1 MNIAQPVALYLP
13 DFAQMIFVGNEI
25 MTEDRLTIDDIAK
38 ALNISKTTVSRA
50 ISGKGRIGPAT
61 REKVLAYIKEH
72 DYRPSPLA
80 KGLAQSKTY
89 NIAWVI
95 PGDSTV
101 TELPF
106 FQKCMIGV
114 SDIASTY
121 DHDIL
126 LCMVYEDDFSNLE
139 RMVRN
144 RKVDGVVLARTLF
157 KDPCV
162 EFLLESNIPFVTIG
176 STPYKNVFQ
185 IDNDHIGACKE
196 LTEILLLKG
205 MKRIAL
211 IGGDENHIVNRSRKQ
226 GFLKAYDELR
236 IPVEKE
242 IIYMNSDNKSVAVR
256 NVNDAVNKGVDCIIC
271 TDDMICVYALDE
283 IRKLGLK
290 VPDDIKIASFYN
302 SPVLESY
309 QPAITT
315 LDYDPKQLGAEA
327 CTTLFQLM
335 SGEDIPKKKLLHY
348 DVTFKRSTQ

>member
-1 MNIAQPVALYLP
+1 MADERI
-13 DFAQMIFVGNEI
+13 
-25 MTEDRLTIDDIAK
+25 TIDDIARE
-38 ALNISKTTVSRA
+38 LGISKTTVSRA
-50 ISGKGRIGPAT
+50 ISGKGRIGPVT
-61 REKVLAYIKEH
+61 REKVLNYIKEH

-114 SDIASTY
+114 SDIASTFN
-121 DHDIL
+121 HDIL
-126 LCMVYEDDFSNLE
+126 LSMVYEDDFSSLE
-139 RMVRN
+139 RIVKN
-144 RKVDGVVLARTLF
+144 RKVDGVILARTLF

-162 EFLLESNIPFVTIG
+162 EFLLDSRIPFVTIG
-176 STPYKNVFQ
+176 STPYKNVHQ

-211 IGGDENHIVNRSRKQ
+211 IGGDENHIVNRSRKA
-226 GFLKAYDELR
+226 GFLKAYAELKMQPDED
-236 IPVEKE
+236 
-242 IIYMNSDNKSVAVR
+242 IIYMNSDNKAVATR
-256 NVNDAVNKGVDCIIC
+256 NVNDAINKEIDCIIC
-271 TDDMICVYALDE
+271 TDDMICAYALDE

-290 VPDDIKIASFYN
+290 VPDDVKIASFYN
-302 SPVLESY
+302 SPVLDAY

-315 LDYDPKQLGAEA
+315 LDYDPKQLGSEA
-327 CTTLFQLM
+327 CSALMTLM
-335 SGEDIPKKKLLHY
+335 SGETLPMKKLLHY

>member
-1 MNIAQPVALYLP
+1 MADERI
-13 DFAQMIFVGNEI
+13 
-25 MTEDRLTIDDIAK
+25 TIDDIAK
-38 ALNISKTTVSRA
+38 ELGISKTTVSRA

-114 SDIASTY
+114 SDIASTF

-126 LCMVYEDDFSNLE
+126 LSMVYEDNFSALE
-139 RMVRN
+139 RVVKN
-144 RKVDGVVLARTLF
+144 RKVDGVILARTLF

-162 EFLLESNIPFVTIG
+162 EFLIAESIPFVTIG
-176 STPYKNVFQ
+176 STPYKNVYQ

-211 IGGDENHIVNRSRKQ
+211 IGGDENHVVNRSRKA
-226 GFLKAYDELR
+226 GFLKAYSNLKM
-236 IPVEKE
+236 PVDDD
-242 IIYMNSDNKSVAVR
+242 IIYMNSDNKAVAVR
-256 NVNDAVNKGVDCIIC
+256 NVNDAVSKNVDCIIC
-271 TDDMICVYALDE
+271 TDDMICSYALDE

-290 VPDDIKIASFYN
+290 VPDDIRVASFYN

-315 LDYDPKQLGAEA
+315 LDYDPKQLGSEA
-327 CTTLFQLM
+327 CSTLM
-335 SGEDIPKKKLLHY
+335 AIMNGEDVPKKKLLHY

>member
-1 MNIAQPVALYLP
+1 MADN
-13 DFAQMIFVGNEI
+13 
-25 MTEDRLTIDDIAK
+25 RLTIDDIAK

-114 SDIASTY
+114 SDIASTF

-126 LCMVYEDDFSNLE
+126 LCMVYEDNFSSLE
-139 RMVRN
+139 RIVKN
-144 RKVDGVVLARTLF
+144 RKVDGVILARTLF
-157 KDPCV
+157 HDPCI
-162 EFLLESNIPFVTIG
+162 EFLLESKIPFVTIG

-196 LTEILLLKG
+196 LTEVLLLKG
-205 MKRIAL
+205 MKKVAL
-211 IGGDENHIVNRSRKQ
+211 IGGDENHIVNRSRRD
-226 GFLKAYDELR
+226 GYLKAFSDLK
-236 IPVEKE
+236 IPVDKD
-242 IIYMNSDNKSVAVR
+242 IVYMNADSKPVVVR
-256 NVNDAVNKGVDCIIC
+256 SVNDAVNKQVDCIVC
-271 TDDMICVYALDE
+271 TDDMITVYALDE
-283 IRKLGLK
+283 IRKIGLK
-290 VPDDIKIASFYN
+290 VPDDIKVASFYN
-302 SPVLESY
+302 SAVLETY

-327 CTTLFQLM
+327 CTSLFSLM
-335 SGEDIPKKKLLHY
+335 NGEDIPKKKLLHY
-348 DVTFKRSTQ
+348 DVTLKRSTQ

>member
-1 MNIAQPVALYLP
+1 MADERI
-13 DFAQMIFVGNEI
+13 
-25 MTEDRLTIDDIAK
+25 TIDDIAK
-38 ALNISKTTVSRA
+38 ELGISKTTVSRA

-114 SDIASTY
+114 SDIASTF

-126 LCMVYEDDFSNLE
+126 LSMVYEDNFSGLE
-139 RMVRN
+139 RVVKN
-144 RKVDGVVLARTLF
+144 RKVDGVILARTLF
-157 KDPCV
+157 RDPCV
-162 EFLLESNIPFVTIG
+162 EFLIAESIPFVTIG
-176 STPYKNVFQ
+176 STPYKNVYQ

-211 IGGDENHIVNRSRKQ
+211 IGGDENHIVNRSRKA
-226 GFLKAYDELR
+226 GFLKAYSTLKMPVDED
-236 IPVEKE
+236 
-242 IIYMNSDNKSVAVR
+242 IIYMNSDNKSVTIR
-256 NVNDAVNKGVDCIIC
+256 NVNDAVSKEVDCIIC
-271 TDDMICVYALDE
+271 TDDMICSYALDE

-290 VPDDIKIASFYN
+290 VPDDIRVASFYN

-315 LDYDPKQLGAEA
+315 LDYDPKQLGSEA
-327 CTTLFQLM
+327 CSTLM
-335 SGEDIPKKKLLHY
+335 AIMNGEDVPKKKLLHY

>member
-1 MNIAQPVALYLP
+1 MEEN
-13 DFAQMIFVGNEI
+13 
-25 MTEDRLTIDDIAK
+25 RLTIDDIAK
-38 ALNISKTTVSRA
+38 ELGISKTTVSRA

-114 SDIASTY
+114 SDIASTF

-126 LCMVYEDDFSNLE
+126 LAMVYEDNYSNLE
-139 RMVRN
+139 RIVKN
-144 RKVDGVVLARTLF
+144 RKVDGVILARTLF
-157 KDPCV
+157 HDPCV
-162 EFLLESNIPFVTIG
+162 EFLIESKIPFVTIG
-176 STPYKNVFQ
+176 STPYKNVYQ

-196 LTEILLLKG
+196 LTEILILKG
-205 MKRIAL
+205 VKRIAL
-211 IGGDENHIVNRSRKQ
+211 IGGDENHIVNRSRKA
-226 GFLKAYDELR
+226 GFLKAFSNQKV
-236 IPVEKE
+236 PVDDDL
-242 IIYMNSDNKSVAVR
+242 IFMNSDNKTVTIR
-256 NVNDAVNKGVDCIIC
+256 NVNEAISRNAECIVC
-271 TDDMICVYALDE
+271 TDDMICSYALDE

-290 VPDDIKIASFYN
+290 VPSDIKIASFYN
-302 SPVLESY
+302 SPILESY
-309 QPAITT
+309 QPAITS

-327 CTTLFQLM
+327 CTTLMSLM
-335 SGEDIPKKKLLHY
+335 KGESIPMKKLLHY